1 LRIQFDEG
9 QEIRN
14 RGFNLVRRGQYSLW
28 KRRNKT
34 PFGGWRLSDFYRC
47 GKLFDGNRRGETPF
61 GKYNNHIRGLVTF
74 DGVKEF
80 KSGKEFSVFDRFL
93 FEK

>member
-1 LRIQFDEG
+1 MQIRFDEG

-14 RGFNLVRRGQYSLW
+14 RGFNLVRRGLYSLW
-28 KRRNKT
+28 NKT
-34 PFGGWRLSDFYRC
+34 PFGGWRLSDFHRC
-47 GKLFDGNRRGETPF
+47 GKLFDGKRRSERPF
-61 GKYNNHIRGLVTF
+61 GKYNNHIRGLVIL

-80 KSGKEFSVFDRFL
+80 KSGKELTVFDHFL